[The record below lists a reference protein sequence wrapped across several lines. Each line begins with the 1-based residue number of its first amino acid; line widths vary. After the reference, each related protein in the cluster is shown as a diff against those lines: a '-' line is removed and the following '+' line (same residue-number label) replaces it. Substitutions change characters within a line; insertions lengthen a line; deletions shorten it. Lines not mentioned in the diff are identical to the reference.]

1 MVINEAKLTEI
12 VTKELKNVL
21 LEKYARAQLAQ
32 VLAEQ
37 EVGSTARIEE
47 LLEDVIEALG
57 LIDLSI
63 DYLTAALTGNDPA
76 SIGVAQK
83 VLGRGARRSAALN
96 LGQTSS

>member
-21 LEKYARAQLAQ
+21 LEKYARTQIAQ

-37 EVGSTARIEE
+37 EVGSTVKIEE

-83 VLGRGARRSAALN
+83 VLGRGARVSPAMM
-96 LGQTSS
+96 GKSGS

>member
-1 MVINEAKLTEI
+1 MIINEVKLTEM

-21 LEKYARAQLAQ
+21 LEKYARTQIAQ

-37 EVGSTARIEE
+37 EVGSTAKIEE

-83 VLGRGARRSAALN
+83 VLGRGGRVAPAMM
-96 LGQTSS
+96 GKSSP

>member
-1 MVINEAKLTEI
+1 MVINEAKLTEMA
-12 VTKELKNVL
+12 TQELKNVL

-37 EVGSTARIEE
+37 EMVSTAKIEE
-47 LLEDVIEALG
+47 LLEDVVEALG

-76 SIGVAQK
+76 SIGVAQR
-83 VLGRGARRSAALN
+83 VLGRGSRRAADVSI
-96 LGQTSS
+96 GKPGS